1 MKFMTVFTSH
11 MSIGAKLRRGQHG
24 QWPLYYKKI
33 NIQYKIK
40 INRYYLNTHLAW
52 CHLGPRI
59 KKKKTSGRRRRTKW
73 KFSEGEE
80 AEMPN

>member
-1 MKFMTVFTSH
+1 MGSGPCITK
-11 MSIGAKLRRGQHG
+11 KL
-24 QWPLYYKKI
+24 I
-33 NIQYKIK
+33 FNIKIK

-59 KKKKTSGRRRRTKW
+59 KKKTTSGRRRRTKW